1 MYYKSRCII
10 LKVRDLRDSDQLVT
24 IFSEQAG
31 KITAVARGIKKN
43 RSTLRACVQPF
54 CHSWLFFSQGR
65 DLDLITQGKIIDFYG
80 NAREDLERMLNA
92 VYLMELLDK
101 SLMEKVPLPGL
112 YNELVQI
119 LDIINQDGINSLLIR
134 YFESRLL
141 VYLGY
146 RPVLDQ
152 CVNCGNPSIKDYS
165 FSLGDGGITC
175 PDCRGEA
182 ERTIRLRGE
191 SVGLLKLLLEGSL
204 LAVRRVK
211 VSPQALEQV
220 ELFLEKYLEYHLERK
235 FKVKS
240 TISWLK
246 RSACLSD

>member
-1 MYYKSRCII
+1 MYYKSRGVI
-10 LKVRDLRDSDQLVT
+10 LKIRDLRDTDQLVT

-31 KITAVARGIKKN
+31 KITAVAKGVKKN
-43 RSTLRACVQPF
+43 RSSLRACVQPF

-65 DLDLITQGKIIDFYG
+65 ELDLITQGKIIDFYG
-80 NAREDLERMLNA
+80 NTREDLERMLNT

-112 YNELVQI
+112 YADLTQI
-119 LDIINQDGINSLLIR
+119 LDLINREGFNSLLIR

-146 RPVLDQ
+146 KPVLDQ
-152 CVNCGNPSIKDYS
+152 CVKCGGRDFKEYL
-165 FSLGDGGITC
+165 FSLGDGGMIC
-175 PDCRGEA
+175 LNCRGA
-182 ERTIRLRGE
+182 TERIISLRGE

-211 VSPQALEQV
+211 ASPEALQQV
-220 ELFLEKYLEYHLERK
+220 EFFLEKYLEYHLERK

-246 RSACLSD
+246 RTVCLSD

>member
-10 LKVRDLRDSDQLVT
+10 LKSRDLRDSDQLVT
-24 IFSEQAG
+24 MFSEQAG
-31 KITAVARGIKKN
+31 KVTAVARGVKKN
-43 RSTLRACVQPF
+43 RSSLRACVQPF

-65 DLDLITQGKIIDFYG
+65 ELDLVTQGRIIDFYG
-80 NAREDLERMLNA
+80 NTREDLERMLNA

-112 YNELVQI
+112 YAELIQV
-119 LDIINQDGINSLLIR
+119 LDIINQEGISSLLVR

-146 RPVLDQ
+146 RPVIDQ
-152 CVNCGNPSIKDYS
+152 CVICGRRDFPEYT
-165 FSLGDGGITC
+165 FSLGEGGMVC
-175 PDCRGEA
+175 PDCRPEA
-182 ERTIRLRGE
+182 ERVMKLRGE

-204 LAVRRVK
+204 QAVRRVK
-211 VSPQALEQV
+211 ASPDALQQV
-220 ELFLEKYLEYHLERK
+220 EMFLEKYLEYYLERK
-235 FKVKS
+235 FKLKS

-246 RSACLSD
+246 RTVCLSD